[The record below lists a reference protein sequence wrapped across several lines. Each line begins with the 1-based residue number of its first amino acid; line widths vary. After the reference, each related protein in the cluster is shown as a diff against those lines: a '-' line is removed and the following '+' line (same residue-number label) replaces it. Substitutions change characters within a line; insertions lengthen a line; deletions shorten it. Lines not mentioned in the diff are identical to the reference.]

1 MQICRGFT
9 DKQWNNLLPKLRK
22 CDGTLR
28 NDDVEAWEC
37 AVKVFERRMR
47 ERFFSCVAV
56 LETNDSKRDLEV
68 SDENA
73 AGCESLPTDIDAVV
87 PGFAVMALACLLTET
102 LSTFRRKP
110 LTGGAGGTNDA
121 LREYLRRPA
130 FKDAFKDDAVATSFA
145 NGVRNGI
152 LHEAETRQWAIWRV
166 EPEGQMVSKEDG
178 FYALNRTEFVTSL
191 RVDFEQYLRELRD
204 VANVELRQRF
214 LKKMCD
220 IVKEC

>member
-9 DKQWNNLLPKLRK
+9 DKQWNNLLPKLRNS
-22 CDGTLR
+22 DGSLR
-28 NDDVEAWEC
+28 NDDATAWEC
-37 AVKVFERRMR
+37 AAQVFERRMR

-56 LETNDSKRDLEV
+56 LELNDSKRDLEV
-68 SDENA
+68 ANESVG
-73 AGCESLPTDIDAVV
+73 GCDSLPTDTDAVV

-102 LSTFRRKP
+102 LSSFRRKP
-110 LTGGAGGTNDA
+110 LTDASGGTNDA

-130 FKDAFKDDAVATSFA
+130 FKNAFKEEAVATSFA

-166 EPEGQMVSKEDG
+166 EPEGQIVSKEDG
-178 FYALNRTEFVTSL
+178 FYALNRTEFVSSL
-191 RVDFEQYLRELRD
+191 RADFEEYLQELR
-204 VANVELRQRF
+204 NVTNIELRRRF